1 MNRVLGDLGGLRQTQ
16 AESDRSREEETHV
29 MREGLARSEE
39 RVYEALKQQL
49 TEETAGLR
57 GQQ

>member
-16 AESDRSREEETHV
+16 AESDRAREEETHV

-39 RVYEALKQQL
+39 RVYKAFKQQL